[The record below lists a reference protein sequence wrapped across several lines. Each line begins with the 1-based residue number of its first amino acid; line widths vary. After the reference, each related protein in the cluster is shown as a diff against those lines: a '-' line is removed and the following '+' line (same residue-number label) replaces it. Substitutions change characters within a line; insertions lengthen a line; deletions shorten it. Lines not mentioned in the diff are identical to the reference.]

1 MNGILSRSPV
11 SALLLFLSLACSAF
25 ADPQLE
31 TAKAAYGGSDDQI
44 LRESSLA
51 KDRLLDDYRHTLD
64 QAARDLQKQGRLDEY
79 LAATTEGERLARE
92 RSIPEQPS
100 EKLPGDLAS
109 LETAA
114 RIRME
119 RILQGEWRR
128 RADLAGRYVE
138 FLDRRVRQFTTEG
151 QIEAATEANVEK
163 KRIESLL
170 ADLTAKLPPPAPPG
184 KPEEPLAR
192 PGDPKRRT
200 AFQPPT
206 KDMELCL
213 TFEKGVGDRVK
224 KPKITW
230 EKVDVIEDGRF
241 GKGCRFAGNGRI
253 TLDSIPVPDEGTW
266 CLWARISPDSDLIQQ
281 KAILDANG
289 MGFTLANGELSCS
302 FYDGASSVVGKT
314 TPVKGK
320 WMHLAVTWGN
330 KERRFYV
337 DGDPIAIAPYSG
349 KPYAANRIM
358 QIGTRWTGAER
369 NFIGD
374 VDELILYSRCL
385 TPEEI
390 ALVAAKES
398 GPK

>member
-1 MNGILSRSPV
+1 MNAILSRRHV
-11 SALLLFLSLACSAF
+11 SGILLFLSLAFSAS
-25 ADPQLE
+25 AAAPLDE
-31 TAKAAYGGSDDQI
+31 AKANYLGSDDQI
-44 LRESSLA
+44 LRESSRE
-51 KDRLLDDYRHTLD
+51 KDRLIDNYRQTLD

-79 LAATTEGERLARE
+79 LAAKTEGERLARE
-92 RSIPEQPS
+92 RSIPEPPS

-114 RIRME
+114 RTGME
-119 RILQGEWRR
+119 RILQVEWRR

-138 FLDRRVRQFTTEG
+138 FLGRRVRQYTTEG
-151 QIEAATEANVEK
+151 QIEAATEANAEK

-184 KPEEPLAR
+184 TPDEPLAR
-192 PGDPKRRT
+192 AGDPKRRT
-200 AFQPPT
+200 AFQPP
-206 KDMELCL
+206 KKGMELCL
-213 TFEKGVGDRVK
+213 TFEKGVGDRIK
-224 KPKITW
+224 NPKITW
-230 EKVDVIEDGRF
+230 EKAEVIEDGRF
-241 GKGCRFAGNGRI
+241 GKGCRFSGNGRI
-253 TLDSIPVPDEGTW
+253 TLESIPVPDEGTW

-289 MGFTLANGELSCS
+289 MGFIVVNGELVCS

-314 TPVKGK
+314 APIQGK

-337 DGDPIAIAPYSG
+337 DGDPIAVVGYSG
-349 KPYAANRIM
+349 KPCAPKRTM

-369 NFIGD
+369 YFIGD

-385 TPEEI
+385 SPEEI